1 MAKNMVISVK
11 DSKELPRIA
20 GLLLE
25 SFPDK
30 RVFAFQGPMGS
41 GKTTFI
47 KAICRELGVE
57 DMVNSP
63 SFPIVNH
70 YVNQRTEDI
79 YHFDFYRIK
88 TPEEA
93 YDMGYEDYLYSGSY
107 CLIEW
112 PEKISALLPP
122 DAVTVNIEEADGRRT
137 IRF

>member
-1 MAKNMVISVK
+1 MVISVQNI
-11 DSKELPRIA
+11 DELPGVARQLI
-20 GLLLE
+20 E
-25 SFPDK
+25 SFPGK

-47 KAICRELGVE
+47 KTICRELGVE
-57 DMVNSP
+57 DLVNSP

-70 YVNQRTEDI
+70 YVNKQNEDI

-88 TPEEA
+88 TPGEA

-112 PEKISALLPP
+112 PEKISSLLPP
-122 DAVTVNIEEADGRRT
+122 DAVTVNIEEAGGRRT
-137 IRF
+137 ISF